1 MDKPDCVVKMGEE
14 VDNFMKDFVEN
25 DDFFK
30 SFPEEAAEIAKREL
44 KPIFEKAYVTIVFV
58 LFLKVL

>member
-1 MDKPDCVVKMGEE
+1 MGEE

-30 SFPEEAAEIAKREL
+30 SFPEEAAETAKREL
-44 KPIFEKAYVTIVFV
+44 KPIFEKAYVSHRFWFVF
-58 LFLKVL
+58 